1 LFLLKS
7 ASGYIG
13 SYTDGYVNAN
23 RHISMMLDNRLSIGF
38 ALAMFGTLLF
48 SLKSIFI
55 KFLYL
60 EELGADEVL
69 FFRMVISLPIY
80 IMILIW
86 LLRIKKSSATTDTSV
101 YAKVFLLGFI
111 GYYLAS
117 LLDLM
122 SLELI
127 SAQLERLGLFTYP
140 FMVALLG
147 FFFFKEPLTRRLLFS
162 LVITYAGLWVVM
174 GQEIAMSG
182 QAAIHGTLLVLGSA
196 LSFAFY
202 VLFSK
207 RFIRQLG
214 SQLFT
219 CIAMIS
225 SCIFGLLHGVIV
237 LDIATLELSFTSWTW
252 LLLLVIFSTVIPS
265 FMMVEAISRIGPAQ
279 TGVVGMLGPVFTIAL
294 AIFLLDEPFTMQLVL
309 GVVLMMLGVSALF
322 KDQAK

>member
-1 LFLLKS
+1 
-7 ASGYIG
+7 
-13 SYTDGYVNAN
+13 VN
-23 RHISMMLDNRLSIGF
+23 IVQEIKLSKGF

-60 EELGADEVL
+60 EDLGADEVL
-69 FFRMVISLPIY
+69 FFRMAMSLPIY
-80 IMILIW
+80 MIILIW
-86 LLRIKKSSATTDTSV
+86 LLRTKTSNAKIDLSATT
-101 YAKVFLLGFI
+101 KIFLLGFV

-147 FFFFKEPLTRRLLFS
+147 FFFFKEPLTLRLVFS
-162 LVITYAGLWVVM
+162 LVITYAGLLVVM
-174 GQEIAMSG
+174 GQEIVLSG
-182 QAAIHGTLLVLGSA
+182 EAAIRGTLLVLGSA

-207 RFIRQLG
+207 RFIKQLG

-225 SCIFGLLHGVIV
+225 SCVFGLLHGAIV
-237 LDIATLELSFTSWTW
+237 LDITALSLSY
-252 LLLLVIFSTVIPS
+252 
-265 FMMVEAISRIGPAQ
+265 
-279 TGVVGMLGPVFTIAL
+279 
-294 AIFLLDEPFTMQLVL
+294 
-309 GVVLMMLGVSALF
+309 SAWI
-322 KDQAK
+322 

>member
-1 LFLLKS
+1 MNIVQDIK
-7 ASGYIG
+7 
-13 SYTDGYVNAN
+13 
-23 RHISMMLDNRLSIGF
+23 LSKGF

-60 EELGADEVL
+60 ENLGADEVL
-69 FFRMVISLPIY
+69 VFRMAMSLPIY
-80 IMILIW
+80 IIILIW
-86 LLRIKKSSATTDTSV
+86 LLRSKTSSAKFHLLTTT
-101 YAKVFLLGFI
+101 KIFLLGFV

-147 FFFFKEPLTRRLLFS
+147 FFFFKEPLTRRLVFS
-162 LVITYAGLWVVM
+162 LVITYIGLWVVM
-174 GQEIAMSG
+174 GQEIVLSG
-182 QAAIHGTLLVLGSA
+182 EAAIRGTLLVLGSA
-196 LSFAFY
+196 FSFAFY

-207 RFIRQLG
+207 RFIKQLG

-225 SCIFGLLHGVIV
+225 SCVFGLLHGAIV
-237 LDIATLELSFTSWTW
+237 LDVSALSLSYSAWVW
-252 LLLLVIFSTVIPS
+252 LLLLVVFSTVIPS
-265 FMMVEAISRIGPAQ
+265 FMMVEAISLVGPAQ
-279 TGVVGMLGPVFTIAL
+279 TGVVGMLGPIFTIAL
-294 AIFLLDEPFTMQLVL
+294 AIFLLGEPFTMQLVI
-309 GVVLMMLGVSALF
+309 GVALMMLGVASLF
-322 KDQAK
+322 KDNVR

>member
-1 LFLLKS
+1 MLPNNSLS
-7 ASGYIG
+7 A
-13 SYTDGYVNAN
+13 
-23 RHISMMLDNRLSIGF
+23 GF
-38 ALAMFGTLLF
+38 VLAMFGTLLF

-60 EELGADEVL
+60 EALGADEVL
-69 FFRMVISLPIY
+69 FFRMAISLPIY
-80 IMILIW
+80 IIILIW
-86 LLRIKKSSATTDTSV
+86 LLRVKNSSAITSRSV
-101 YAKVFLLGFI
+101 VTKVFWLGFI

-147 FFFFKEPLTRRLLFS
+147 FFFFNEPLTRRLLFA

-174 GQEIAMSG
+174 GQEIALSG
-182 QAAIHGTLLVLGSA
+182 EAALHGTLLVLGSA

-207 RFIRQLG
+207 RYIKQLG

-225 SCIFGLLHGVIV
+225 SCIFGLLHGALV
-237 LDIATLELSFTSWTW
+237 LDIATLTLSFNAWLW

-265 FMMVEAISRIGPAQ
+265 FMMVEAINRLGPAQ

-294 AIFLLDEPFTMQLVL
+294 AIMLLGEPFTMQLVL
-309 GVVLMMLGVSALF
+309 GVVLMMLGVAVLI

>member
-1 LFLLKS
+1 
-7 ASGYIG
+7 
-13 SYTDGYVNAN
+13 
-23 RHISMMLDNRLSIGF
+23 MLSLDKKPSLGF

-60 EELGADEVL
+60 QGLNADEVL
-69 FFRMVISLPIY
+69 VLRMLLSLPIY
-80 IMILIW
+80 TGILFWTLSRNNVTKELNRNIVFK
-86 LLRIKKSSATTDTSV
+86 I
-101 YAKVFLLGFI
+101 FLLGFL

-140 FMVALLG
+140 FMVAVLG
-147 FFFFKEPLTRRLLFS
+147 YFFFNEPFTRRLLFS
-162 LVITYAGLWVVM
+162 LLITYFGLWIVI
-174 GQEIAMSG
+174 GQELKISG
-182 QAAIHGTLLVLGSA
+182 DGVIEGTLLVLGSA

-207 RFIRQLG
+207 GYIKQLG
-214 SQLFT
+214 STLFT

-225 SCIFGLLHGVIV
+225 SCVFGLIHGVVV
-237 LDIATLELSFTSWTW
+237 LEIDAMVVSHAAWFWMV
-252 LLLLVIFSTVIPS
+252 LLVILSTVIPS
-265 FMMVEAISRIGPAQ
+265 FMMVEAIDRIGPAN

-294 AIFLLDEPFTMQLVL
+294 AIYLLNEPFTLGLVI
-309 GVVLMMLGVSALF
+309 GSILMMTGVAALM
-322 KDQAK
+322 KAERSVR

>member
-1 LFLLKS
+1 
-7 ASGYIG
+7 
-13 SYTDGYVNAN
+13 VN
-23 RHISMMLDNRLSIGF
+23 IVQGIKLSKGF

-60 EELGADEVL
+60 EDLGADEVL
-69 FFRMVISLPIY
+69 FFRMAMSLPIY
-80 IMILIW
+80 MIILIW
-86 LLRIKKSSATTDTSV
+86 LLRTKTSNAKIDLSATT
-101 YAKVFLLGFI
+101 KIFLLGFV

-147 FFFFKEPLTRRLLFS
+147 FFFFKEPLTLRLVFS
-162 LVITYAGLWVVM
+162 LVITYAGLLVVM
-174 GQEIAMSG
+174 GQEIVLSG
-182 QAAIHGTLLVLGSA
+182 EAAIRGTLLVLGSA

-207 RFIRQLG
+207 RFIKQLG

-225 SCIFGLLHGVIV
+225 SCVFGLLHGAIV
-237 LDIATLELSFTSWTW
+237 LDITALSLSYSAWIW
-252 LLLLVIFSTVIPS
+252 LLLLVVFSTVIPS
-265 FMMVEAISRIGPAQ
+265 FMMVEAISRVGPAQ
-279 TGVVGMLGPVFTIAL
+279 TGVVGMLGPIFTIAL
-294 AIFLLDEPFTMQLVL
+294 AIFMLGEPFTMQLVL
-309 GVVLMMLGVSALF
+309 GVVLMMLGVASLF
-322 KDQAK
+322 KDEVR

>member
-1 LFLLKS
+1 MDIVQDIK
-7 ASGYIG
+7 
-13 SYTDGYVNAN
+13 
-23 RHISMMLDNRLSIGF
+23 LSKGF
-38 ALAMFGTLLF
+38 AFAMFGTLLF

-60 EELGADEVL
+60 EDLGADEVL
-69 FFRMVISLPIY
+69 VFRMAMSLPIY
-80 IMILIW
+80 MIILIW
-86 LLRIKKSSATTDTSV
+86 LLRTKPSNPNVDLSATIRI
-101 YAKVFLLGFI
+101 FLLGFV

-147 FFFFKEPLTRRLLFS
+147 FFFFKEPLTRRLVFS

-174 GQEIAMSG
+174 GQEIVLSG
-182 QAAIHGTLLVLGSA
+182 EAAVRGTLLVLGSA

-207 RFIRQLG
+207 RLIQQLG

-225 SCIFGLLHGVIV
+225 SCVFGLLHGAIV
-237 LDIATLELSFTSWTW
+237 LDITAVSLSYSAWVW
-252 LLLLVIFSTVIPS
+252 LLLLVVFSTVIPS
-265 FMMVEAISRIGPAQ
+265 FMMIEAISRVGPAQ
-279 TGVVGMLGPVFTIAL
+279 TGVVGMLGPIFTIVL
-294 AIFLLDEPFTMQLVL
+294 AIFLLGRAFH
-309 GVVLMMLGVSALF
+309 GAASARCCF
-322 KDQAK
+322 DDVGCR